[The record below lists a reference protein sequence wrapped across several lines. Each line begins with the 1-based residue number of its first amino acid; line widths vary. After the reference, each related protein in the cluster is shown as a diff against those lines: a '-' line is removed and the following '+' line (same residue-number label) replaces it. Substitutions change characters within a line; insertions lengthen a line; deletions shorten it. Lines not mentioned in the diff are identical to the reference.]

1 MKNRVAVVVGR
12 LVAAFCLV
20 SAASHGAPA
29 FTVATYNVE
38 NYLDQDLGFR
48 KAKPEKAK
56 AKVRECLLAAGPD
69 VVALQEMG
77 KRSALRELQASLK
90 AGGLDLPYLEH
101 VSGWDTNIHLAVLS
115 RFPIV
120 RRNPRVE
127 EKYVLFGKALSVSR
141 GFAEVEIK
149 VNDDYSFTLLNA
161 HLKSKRPIR
170 AADQA
175 DMRLEEAKALRRI
188 VEERLGGD
196 PSANIVVVGD
206 FNDTKDS
213 RPVKA
218 LIGRGKSKLIDTR
231 PGERNGDTEPNA
243 NPRYDPRNV
252 TWTYHYGKEDSYQ
265 RIDYILLS
273 PGMAREWEAKGT
285 YVQTLP
291 NWGVGS
297 DHRVVVAGFEAVD
310 K

>member
-1 MKNRVAVVVGR
+1 MRVVVVAR
-12 LVAAFCLV
+12 LMAAWCL
-20 SAASHGAPA
+20 AAGALQGAPA
-29 FTVATYNVE
+29 FTVGTYNVE
-38 NYLDQDLGFR
+38 NYLDEDLGFR
-48 KAKPEKAK
+48 KAKPEMARAK
-56 AKVRECLLAAGPD
+56 IRECLLTARPD

-77 KRSALRELQASLK
+77 KLSALKELQSSLK

-101 VSGWDTNIHLAVLS
+101 VSGWDTNIHVAVLS

-120 RRNPRVE
+120 SSRPHVE

-141 GFAEVEIK
+141 GFAEVEIR
-149 VNDDYSFTLLNA
+149 VNENYRFTLFNA
-161 HLKSKRPIR
+161 HFKSKRTVR
-170 AADQA
+170 VADQA
-175 DMRLEEAKALRRI
+175 DMRLEEARALRRI
-188 VEERLGGD
+188 VDERLEAD
-196 PSANIVVVGD
+196 PAANIVIVGD

-213 RPVKA
+213 KPVKA
-218 LIGRGKSKLIDTR
+218 LIGRGKAKLTDTR
-231 PGERNGDTEPNA
+231 PGERNGDNQPNA

-273 PGMAREWEAKGT
+273 PGMALEWEEKGS
-285 YVQTLP
+285 YVQTLA

-297 DHRVVVAGFEAVD
+297 DHRLVVAGFEAVD